1 MSAHK
6 HTPGPWELHESV
18 THVRVVAADREN
30 IWFEDKR
37 CPRVIEDA
45 RLIAAAPELLEALI
59 TKVKDAEQR
68 SFEDWLELNSP
79 SGDHEAVQRQWLAS
93 NDYRGF
99 IGEWREQLDAIAKA
113 TGEPA

>member
-18 THVRVVAADREN
+18 THVRVVAADGEN

-45 RLIAAAPELLEALI
+45 RLIAAAPELLEAFMAMLEWDDRE
-59 TKVKDAEQR
+59 KD
-68 SFEDWLELNSP
+68 
-79 SGDHEAVQRQWLAS
+79 HAVDFYARMDLCRAAF
-93 NDYRGF
+93 DKARA
-99 IGEWREQLDAIAKA
+99 AIAKA

>member
-18 THVRVVAADREN
+18 THVRVVAADGEN

-45 RLIAAAPELLEALI
+45 RLIAAAPELLAEVQQAVIQMEMAAECIQSKRYDEALLHV
-59 TKVKDAEQR
+59 TSLMR
-68 SFEDWLELNSP
+68 SKR
-79 SGDHEAVQRQWLAS
+79 A
-93 NDYRGF
+93 
-99 IGEWREQLDAIAKA
+99 AIAKA